1 MPLTGLSKYVKAEKR
16 CLIEAAWED
25 AWQDLKR
32 GGLMNAAFA
41 RRTLASAI
49 VTLASTGESD
59 AVKLKRLALQITRM
73 DCALKKPANMADI
86 CPRAGGPEANRTL
99 L

>member
-59 AVKLKRLALQITRM
+59 AVKLKRLARQITRM
-73 DCALKKPANMADI
+73 AL
-86 CPRAGGPEANRTL
+86 RAEEAGKHGRYLPTRRGS
-99 L
+99 